1 MSQAIRKF
9 AEGGSVEK
17 PKEPKLMNWEG
28 VGDYDL
34 NSIVATSI
42 KNREGYLQHQNWGN
56 KRAEGFNTALD
67 FLVEG
72 LGSGKIKRKSDGS
85 FEIIGGGAES
95 TGKYDRNFLGGIKNN
110 TNTAYTDAASY
121 LSNVMGSLSTYKAPV
136 EEKKVDN
143 TLKDYKFDLMGAVRD
158 KTFGGG
164 DWSDEGWEMQDT
176 FDETTKSRG
185 TANRQRIL
193 SEILRGQ
200 VKSIRE
206 NADFDKQYKG
216 TSAFSTGADRATAL
230 EALANKLDDGNLNDD
245 DYKSAFAA
253 GLGDIRGYFNT
264 LQAKNE
270 QVPEEGSEAAVQGEI
285 KSILESNRNSGDSY
299 YSSLGLSK
307 PNMDLGDPQTLKGYS
322 ANNPINW
329 ASYSNQLE
337 GDTLQDFSN
346 RFHGYF
352 SNIKAKDLENQQFK
366 ENGWYYL
373 PESLDEASGSIMRF
387 NGTTLEKVPLSS
399 FSKGKKYLSDKVL
412 QSRGLVK
419 KWEYDTGGII
429 KAQQGWYVDNT
440 AKVEKTLTQP
450 KKEEAP
456 TTDPTSTKSTNKA
469 KPREFSRADYV
480 RLGSLA
486 GDVTSLVA
494 SMSGVGAP
502 VSAAIGAAST
512 AANQTAD
519 MMEGQGF
526 WKSLGNNAVGYG
538 MDALSLIPFAKAAK
552 VPRMVKTVSRFA
564 PQVISALGVMEG
576 IHNSDQYIKTF
587 EKAARGES
595 LNVDD
600 WRNIVSGLQLVAS
613 TGSNVH
619 RASKAKEHTNA
630 AVSGT
635 HEWLKT
641 DQGWRK
647 VESSKVA
654 SLRGASKLE
663 DQNKILEGTGITLR
677 ESTSLFGNPKGKA
690 DINKPNYVYDFD
702 KPVTTYSGDLPLQ
715 HKFNGGEKALG
726 NLQLPNI
733 PGLRKYYNAVVHPQA
748 YRRAKGN
755 NVIETPSVTKSTERV
770 VKPPVVNNHQLPP
783 ASNIKSPIVTPPPG
797 QYKTVPAI
805 TDVTN
810 HNTLYTSRQPS
821 KPDAKAIVGSQTIA
835 PNTPIGDLINKNLI
849 PKKPVTGTIRK
860 QKEAKYED
868 VFAKE
873 VQAQNDNDWNRMS
886 LERDIDKGLSGL
898 DRSPRLV
905 APVGTEIT
913 YTAPST
919 SKVPTAKFVTIQD
932 DISKMKR
939 SIQTSLSRKSASQNN
954 TLPHKKKKEQSK
966 KKNTDKGYVNKR
978 AEGGV
983 IKAEEGTRVNVQ
995 SLNPNYNRGN
1005 FLGSEDVLS
1014 YFKGIK
1020 NSNDAANF
1028 NQREDIYDNEYTQAY
1043 GPGSLKSWNTNTH
1056 LATTKKDWG
1065 TGVLQNLWGKT
1076 GLNKNLWGSMGNGY
1090 GKTGDN
1096 PGGPY
1101 PDQLFGD
1108 ITYQRTLGRG
1118 VDTKYADQINSILK
1132 ESGMQYAPDA
1142 VHGGYRVT
1150 PLKPGGISIPTKAM
1164 TPASVRSMPAPKVS
1178 KFVKPDREE
1187 TKPRN
1192 TLGLNTEDTIALGRM
1207 LGGLATNNR
1216 ATAQY
1221 KEGLRPTLVDTY
1233 ENYVPTTGDLYTKRA
1248 QYNQAAELDRVAA
1261 TPMTSDSQHQLAGMF
1276 ESRMKGNQLRTQGD
1290 LADSQMIRQT
1300 ADLGRQEANA
1310 AKGRRTEVANQN
1322 RAQSNMINA
1331 AKSQIDSA
1339 KTTANYQQVLA
1350 PYLAGIENT
1359 YRQNTA
1365 MGKQYQAESDQQQ
1378 LRLKYSG
1385 AYDTAQKDYYNA
1397 TTDQQRESAIALK
1410 KKTDESYTKEAI
1422 DMRKNL
1428 GVTPW
1433 MFTKKSV
1440 PEYTITPTYA
1450 KGGKV
1455 SETGKALLQS
1465 ARDFNKRLLVDNTI
1479 FHKDIMESK
1488 REHNKLIASMSSLTA
1503 SLIKN
1508 GMSWK

>member
-216 TSAFSTGADRATAL
+216 TSAFGTGADRATAL
-230 EALANKLDDGNLNDD
+230 EALAAKLEDGTLNDD
-245 DYKSAFAA
+245 DYKAAFAA
-253 GLGDIRGYFNT
+253 GLGDIRGYFNST
-264 LQAKNE
+264 PIVDNEEDRNSALKAKLQEQEYNE
-270 QVPEEGSEAAVQGEI
+270 IQRRAAEHAFNTGATTEKPATDLYFNPKTRKEEWGTI
-285 KSILESNRNSGDSY
+285 KSGMFYPTKGEAFSLSGQEVGKQSKEEQNNKTSSEMSSFNREVANARTDFWNE
-299 YSSLGLSK
+299 
-307 PNMDLGDPQTLKGYS
+307 PEVLKGQKWS
-322 ANNPINW
+322 LALDQWIPQVTKLTLGMGETADRLLNNI
-329 ASYSNQLE
+329 
-337 GDTLQDFSN
+337 
-346 RFHGYF
+346 
-352 SNIKAKDLENQQFK
+352 AKSTPTPVVEK
-366 ENGWYYL
+366 
-373 PESLDEASGSIMRF
+373 GSIHDIRLEATRKL
-387 NGTTLEKVPLSS
+387 GEKV
-399 FSKGKKYLSDKVL
+399 
-412 QSRGLVK
+412 
-419 KWEYDTGGII
+419 
-429 KAQQGWYVDNT
+429 
-440 AKVEKTLTQP
+440 
-450 KKEEAP
+450 
-456 TTDPTSTKSTNKA
+456 
-469 KPREFSRADYV
+469 
-480 RLGSLA
+480 
-486 GDVTSLVA
+486 
-494 SMSGVGAP
+494 
-502 VSAAIGAAST
+502 
-512 AANQTAD
+512 
-519 MMEGQGF
+519 
-526 WKSLGNNAVGYG
+526 NN
-538 MDALSLIPFAKAAK
+538 AAK
-552 VPRMVKTVSRFA
+552 V
-564 PQVISALGVMEG
+564 
-576 IHNSDQYIKTF
+576 
-587 EKAARGES
+587 
-595 LNVDD
+595 VDD
-600 WRNIVSGLQLVAS
+600 YL
-613 TGSNVH
+613 
-619 RASKAKEHTNA
+619 
-630 AVSGT
+630 
-635 HEWLKT
+635 
-641 DQGWRK
+641 
-647 VESSKVA
+647 SKVLY
-654 SLRGASKLE
+654 SNRKL
-663 DQNKILEGTGITLR
+663 
-677 ESTSLFGNPKGKA
+677 P
-690 DINKPNYVYDFD
+690 
-702 KPVTTYSGDLPLQ
+702 
-715 HKFNGGEKALG
+715 
-726 NLQLPNI
+726 
-733 PGLRKYYNAVVHPQA
+733 
-748 YRRAKGN
+748 
-755 NVIETPSVTKSTERV
+755 
-770 VKPPVVNNHQLPP
+770 
-783 ASNIKSPIVTPPPG
+783 
-797 QYKTVPAI
+797 
-805 TDVTN
+805 
-810 HNTLYTSRQPS
+810 
-821 KPDAKAIVGSQTIA
+821 
-835 PNTPIGDLINKNLI
+835 
-849 PKKPVTGTIRK
+849 
-860 QKEAKYED
+860 
-868 VFAKE
+868 
-873 VQAQNDNDWNRMS
+873 
-886 LERDIDKGLSGL
+886 
-898 DRSPRLV
+898 
-905 APVGTEIT
+905 
-913 YTAPST
+913 
-919 SKVPTAKFVTIQD
+919 
-932 DISKMKR
+932 
-939 SIQTSLSRKSASQNN
+939 
-954 TLPHKKKKEQSK
+954 
-966 KKNTDKGYVNKR
+966 TDKK

-1132 ESGMQYAPDA
+1132 ESGMQYAPDT

-1164 TPASVRSMPAPKVS
+1164 TPASVGSMPTPKVS

-1248 QYNQAAELDRVAA
+1248 QYNQAAELDRMAA

-1397 TTDQQRESAIALK
+1397 TTDQQREAAIALK

-1450 KGGKV
+1450 KGGKI

-1479 FHKDIMESK
+1479 FHRDIMESK

>member
-95 TGKYDRNFLGGIKNN
+95 TGKYDRNFFGGIKNN

-164 DWSDEGWEMQDT
+164 DWSDEGWEMQDA

-185 TANRQRIL
+185 TTNRQRIL

-264 LQAKNE
+264 LQAKKE
-270 QVPEEGSEAAVQGEI
+270 QTPEEESEAAVQGEI
-285 KSILESNRNSGDSY
+285 KSTLESNRNSGDSY

-337 GDTLQDFSN
+337 GDALQDFSN

-450 KKEEAP
+450 KKEEVQ
-456 TTDPTSTKSTNKA
+456 TSTKSTKSTNKA

-564 PQVISALGVMEG
+564 PQVISVLGVMEG
-576 IHNSDQYIKTF
+576 VNNSDQYIKTF

-702 KPVTTYSGDLPLQ
+702 KPVTTYSGDLPLH

-748 YRRAKGN
+748 YRRAGRN
-755 NVIETPSVTKSTERV
+755 SIVETPEVT
-770 VKPPVVNNHQLPP
+770 
-783 ASNIKSPIVTPPPG
+783 
-797 QYKTVPAI
+797 
-805 TDVTN
+805 
-810 HNTLYTSRQPS
+810 
-821 KPDAKAIVGSQTIA
+821 
-835 PNTPIGDLINKNLI
+835 
-849 PKKPVTGTIRK
+849 
-860 QKEAKYED
+860 
-868 VFAKE
+868 
-873 VQAQNDNDWNRMS
+873 
-886 LERDIDKGLSGL
+886 
-898 DRSPRLV
+898 
-905 APVGTEIT
+905 
-913 YTAPST
+913 
-919 SKVPTAKFVTIQD
+919 TIQQ
-932 DISKMKR
+932 KPKA
-939 SIQTSLSRKSASQNN
+939 T
-954 TLPHKKKKEQSK
+954 KKKERTNK
-966 KKNTDKGYVNKR
+966 K

-1096 PGGPY
+1096 PSGPY

-1164 TPASVRSMPAPKVS
+1164 TPASVGSVPTPQVS

-1221 KEGLRPTLVDTY
+1221 KAGLRPTLVDTY

-1248 QYNQAAELDRVAA
+1248 QYNQAAELDRMAA

-1331 AKSQIDSA
+1331 AKAQIDSA

-1440 PEYTITPTYA
+1440 PEYTSTPTYA